1 MKWKKINGMR
11 LTYELELDGLPAY
24 NLTRFGTYEAPFIS
38 QGDRDKD
45 RREYDEWLFE
55 EHGLTRSQLGDV
67 KLHHHIDG
75 RMMLIPSHIH
85 KIKHLGFIGAK
96 KALSFI
102 LRGSLTLDYLL
113 RIKWNM

>member
-1 MKWKKINGMR
+1 MKWKKIDGLR
-11 LTYELELDGLPAY
+11 LTYEVMLDSLPAY

-38 QGDRDKD
+38 RGDRDKD
-45 RREYDEWLFE
+45 RREYDKWLFE

-75 RMMLIPSHIH
+75 RMMLVPSQIH

-96 KALSFI
+96 KALSLF
-102 LRGSLTLDYLL
+102 YEVV
-113 RIKWNM
+113 